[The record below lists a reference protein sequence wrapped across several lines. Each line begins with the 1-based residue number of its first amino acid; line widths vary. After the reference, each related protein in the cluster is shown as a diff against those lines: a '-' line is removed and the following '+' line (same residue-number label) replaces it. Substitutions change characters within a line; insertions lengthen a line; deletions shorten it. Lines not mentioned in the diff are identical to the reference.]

1 MRIAVIGAGISG
13 MSSAYFLS
21 KHHDIHLYETETR
34 LGGHARTLN
43 VDIDGKDVAV
53 DTGFI
58 VFNKRNYP
66 YLTQLFDTVGVEYLP
81 SDMSFAVTVGNGEF
95 EWSGKNL
102 SGVFAQKSNLFK
114 WSFYK
119 FLGQINRF
127 NKQATALVT
136 SEFDHKISLG
146 QFLDTLGVSKDF
158 MNYYLL
164 PMAGA
169 IWSCPPEVM
178 LAFPAKSFLQFFH
191 NHGLLTVTDQPQWY
205 SVKGGS
211 REYIK
216 KLEST
221 GRLGTVKTNSSIR
234 KIIRS
239 GETTFVY
246 DQSGKSEAF
255 DKIIFACHADHILP
269 MLESADQMEQNIL
282 SAFRFQDNHVVLHT
296 DEKQMP
302 IREDAWA
309 SWVYQKHDQS
319 KDYDKNAIAVT
330 YWMNNLQTFLP
341 KDKNIFV
348 TLNPIKPIDRSKVL
362 NRHVFAHPV
371 FDKNTL
377 NAQNQLHLL
386 QGHRNCYYA
395 GAWTGYGFHEDGIK
409 SAAEVAAKLGVIPF
423 EST

>member
-21 KHHDIHLYETETR
+21 KNHDVHLYEVNDR

-43 VDIDGKDVAV
+43 VDIDGENINV

-66 YLTQLFDTVGVEYLP
+66 YLTKLFDTLGVEYLP
-81 SDMSFAVTVGNGEF
+81 SDMSFAVSVGDGAF

-102 SGVFAQKSNLFK
+102 KGVFAQKSNLLK

-119 FLGQINRF
+119 FLGQIGRF

-136 SEFDHKISLG
+136 SEFDEKITLK
-146 QFLDTLGVSKDF
+146 QFLETLNVSKDF

-211 REYIK
+211 QEYIK
-216 KLEST
+216 KIQASD
-221 GRLGTVKTNSSIR
+221 RLGHIKLNSKIE

-239 GETTFVY
+239 GETVFIYNQDGT
-246 DQSGKSEAF
+246 SEAF
-255 DKIIFACHADHILP
+255 DKVVFACPANQIAP
-269 MLESADQMEQNIL
+269 MLQDSDEMEKNIL
-282 SAFRFQDNHVVLHT
+282 KAFKFQDNHVILHT
-296 DEKQMP
+296 DTKQMP
-302 IREDAWA
+302 VRKDAWA
-309 SWVYQKHDQS
+309 SWVYQKQDES
-319 KDYDKNAIAVT
+319 REYDTNAIAVT

-341 KDKNIFV
+341 KNKDIFV
-348 TLNPIKPIDRSKVL
+348 TLNPIKPIDQDKIINS
-362 NRHVFAHPV
+362 HIFAHPV
-371 FDKNTL
+371 FDNNTL
-377 NAQNQLHLL
+377 DAQNQLPLL

-409 SAAEVAAKLGVIPF
+409 SAVNVAQKLGAVIF
-423 EST
+423 

>member
-13 MSSAYFLS
+13 MSTAYFLS
-21 KHHDIHLYETETR
+21 KTHDVHLYESAER

-43 VDIDGKDVAV
+43 VEIEGEDIAV

-66 YLTQLFDTVGVEYLP
+66 YLTKIFDEIGADYLP
-81 SDMSFAVTVGNGEF
+81 SDMSFAVTVGNGDF

-102 SGVFAQKSNLFK
+102 AGVFAQKSNLFK

-127 NKQATALVT
+127 NKQATALVA
-136 SEFDHKISLG
+136 SEFNEKISLK
-146 QFLDTLGVSKDF
+146 QFLETLNVSKDF

-178 LAFPAKSFLQFFH
+178 LSFPAKSFLQFFH

-211 REYIK
+211 KEYVK
-216 KLEST
+216 KLENT
-221 GRLGTVKTNSSIR
+221 GRLGTVKTSSSIR

-239 GETTFVY
+239 GETVFIY
-246 DQSGKSEAF
+246 DQDGASEAF
-255 DKIIFACHADHILP
+255 DRVIFACHADQILP
-269 MLESADQMEQNIL
+269 MLEDIDPLEQNTL
-282 SAFRFQDNHVVLHT
+282 SAFQFQDNHVILHT

-302 IREDAWA
+302 VREDAWA
-309 SWVYQKHDQS
+309 SWVYQKHDTS
-319 KDYDKNAIAVT
+319 EDYDKNAIAVT
-330 YWMNNLQTFLP
+330 YWMNSLQTSLP

-348 TLNPIKPIDRSKVL
+348 TLNPIKPIDQSKIL
-362 NRHVFAHPV
+362 NSHIFAHPV
-371 FDKNTL
+371 FDTKTL
-377 NAQNQLHLL
+377 DAQKQIPLL

-409 SAAEVAAKLGVIPF
+409 SAVDVAQKLGVTAF
-423 EST
+423 SD